1 MLLCLSIISGNLFHT
16 FKIVNNLI
24 VFFSIFQYPIYSI
37 NFLMYALFIF
47 SSNMELFIYCWAGTL
62 VTNEVI
68 QKDLYKYLKNN
79 INLIT

>member
-1 MLLCLSIISGNLFHT
+1 
-16 FKIVNNLI
+16 
-24 VFFSIFQYPIYSI
+24 
-37 NFLMYALFIF
+37 MYALFIF